1 MNNLWLLFGT
11 AVVGG
16 VAVTLQSQFMGAM
29 NQRLGTLESVC
40 ITYASGGLLIALVM
54 LVLRGGQLAGWSRL
68 PWYVLT
74 TGLLGLVIVGAIA
87 YATPRLGLVTTFT
100 IMLASQFLLAALL
113 DHYGL
118 LGATLRPV
126 DWSRLLGI
134 SVMLLGVWLTVR

>member
-1 MNNLWLLFGT
+1 
-11 AVVGG
+11 
-16 VAVTLQSQFMGAM
+16 
-29 NQRLGTLESVC
+29 
-40 ITYASGGLLIALVM
+40 
-54 LVLRGGQLAGWSRL
+54 
-68 PWYVLT
+68 VLT